1 MEESCS
7 ATFGSMSRVGNRL
20 INIPDGVSFEN
31 KESQLMVK
39 GPNGSLMVNLC
50 DEISVNIDDK
60 VMNLS
65 RNSEDKVAKSMH
77 GTTRQLISNAIE
89 GVTNGFSKHLE
100 IIGVGFNVKSQ
111 SNRLI
116 FQLGFSHDI
125 AFDLPEGIEAVANK
139 TSLEIKGADKQLV
152 GQVAAK
158 IRSLKKP
165 EPYKGKGIRYKS
177 TNHIEAQIIDDFN
190 QKTIVSASSKEK
202 EFSKKKVTK
211 TELAALVGAS
221 LSKRVKGKKIN
232 KIYFDRNGFRYHGR
246 VKSLADAAREGGLK
260 F

>member
-7 ATFGSMSRVGNRL
+7 ATYGSMSRVGNRL
-20 INIPDGVSFEN
+20 INIPDGVSLEN
-31 KESQLMVK
+31 KDTHLMVK
-39 GPNGSLMVNLC
+39 GPNGNLSVDLC
-50 DEISVNIDDK
+50 EDISVKIEDNT
-60 VMNLS
+60 MNLTRS
-65 RNSEDKVAKSMH
+65 SEDKTAKSMH

-111 SNRLI
+111 NNRLI

-125 AFDLPEGIEAVANK
+125 VFDLPEGIEAIAQK

-165 EPYKGKGIRYKS
+165 EPYKGKGIRYKDEYVRS
-177 TNHIEAQIIDDFN
+177 KQG
-190 QKTIVSASSKEK
+190 KT
-202 EFSKKKVTK
+202 
-211 TELAALVGAS
+211 VG
-221 LSKRVKGKKIN
+221 
-232 KIYFDRNGFRYHGR
+232 
-246 VKSLADAAREGGLK
+246 GGE
-260 F
+260 

>member
-7 ATFGSMSRVGNRL
+7 ATYGSMSRVGNRL
-20 INIPDGVSFEN
+20 INIPDGVSLEN
-31 KESQLMVK
+31 KDSHLMVK
-39 GPNGSLMVNLC
+39 GPNGNLSVDLC
-50 DEISVNIDDK
+50 EDISVKIEDNT
-60 VMNLS
+60 MNLTRS
-65 RNSEDKVAKSMH
+65 SEDKTAKSMH

-111 SNRLI
+111 KNRLI

-125 AFDLPEGIEAVANK
+125 VFDLPEGIEAIAQK

-165 EPYKGKGIRYKS
+165 EPYKGKGIRYKDEYVRS
-177 TNHIEAQIIDDFN
+177 KQG
-190 QKTIVSASSKEK
+190 KT
-202 EFSKKKVTK
+202 
-211 TELAALVGAS
+211 VG
-221 LSKRVKGKKIN
+221 
-232 KIYFDRNGFRYHGR
+232 
-246 VKSLADAAREGGLK
+246 GGE
-260 F
+260 